1 MSCVPCWVLVSLI
14 KRAPPSWG
22 GFFAVLFLR
31 VLDLETSQQRNPPG
45 GGGFFRSTFVV
56 YVLFAAHVSACV
68 LFVFA
73 CLVRQR
79 CCMSCTALAH
89 PHPLRQRCRMSCR
102 KVPLSKVPS
111 ANRCSSY
118 PRGTT
123 YKDLPPGTYV
133 LYVVRHLSFAA
144 CSLPQRL
151 FGAHRVRLSSLLMS
165 FDVLL
170 HVCGRV

>member
-1 MSCVPCWVLVSLI
+1 MSCMSLFAARVFRCVITHDLCLECPAWQLLFYEAHMSCVPCWVLVSLI

-45 GGGFFRSTFVV
+45 GGVFFRSTFVV

-102 KVPLSKVPS
+102 VVSHHEET
-111 ANRCSSY
+111 SS
-118 PRGTT
+118 
-123 YKDLPPGTYV
+123 
-133 LYVVRHLSFAA
+133 
-144 CSLPQRL
+144 
-151 FGAHRVRLSSLLMS
+151 
-165 FDVLL
+165 
-170 HVCGRV
+170 